1 MLERQDFGD
10 VTVLRMRVQTLSADA
25 TTESLFE
32 QAYAVVDDAGRSRL
46 VLNLEG
52 VVFLASLA
60 LGKLVRLLQRI
71 RKARGRIVLCKLS
84 RNLDDVLRIA
94 LPDVFLTYSDEQEAV
109 QSFA

>member
-32 QAYAVVDDAGRSRL
+32 QANAVVDDAGRSRL

-60 LGKLVRLLQRI
+60 LGKLVRLLQKI
-71 RKARGRIVLCKLS
+71 RKSGGRIVLCKLS
-84 RNLDDVLRIA
+84 RNLDDVVRIA
-94 LPDVFLTYSDEQEAV
+94 LPDVFLTYSDEQDAV